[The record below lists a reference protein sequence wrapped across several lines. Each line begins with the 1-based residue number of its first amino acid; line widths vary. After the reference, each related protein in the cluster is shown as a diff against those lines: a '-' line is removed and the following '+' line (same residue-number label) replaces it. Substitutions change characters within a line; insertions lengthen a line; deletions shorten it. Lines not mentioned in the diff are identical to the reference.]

1 MNPFETVRGVRFLE
15 VIPEKLD
22 EIAKELKKSNDI
34 QSKRNSILE
43 EQNRLM
49 IEFCHLKAENPEAQ
63 KES

>member
-1 MNPFETVRGVRFLE
+1 MNTFETVRGVRFLD
-15 VIPEKLD
+15 VIPEKMA

-43 EQNRLM
+43 EQNRLL
-49 IEFCHLKAENPEAQ
+49 IELCHLKATNPDVQ